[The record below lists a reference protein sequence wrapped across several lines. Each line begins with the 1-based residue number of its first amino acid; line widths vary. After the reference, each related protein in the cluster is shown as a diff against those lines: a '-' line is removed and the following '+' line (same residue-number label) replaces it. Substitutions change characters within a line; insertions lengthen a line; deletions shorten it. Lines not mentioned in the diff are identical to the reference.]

1 MDRAQ
6 AFSPGEFRGFMIT
19 ACAVFTHFYM
29 KVAHLFLKVFKVFTV
44 NSGIYVAILLALV
57 IMMPLIL
64 PVAME
69 YGIDPIHPR
78 IIFLANM
85 QIGYFTPPA
94 GMNLFVASYRFRLPV
109 ADIYR
114 STLLFM
120 MVLLLALV
128 VITYWPGLSLMFL
141 R

>member
-29 KVAHLFLKVFKVFTV
+29 KVAHLFLKVFKLFTV
-44 NSGIYVAILLALV
+44 NSGIYVAVLSAL
-57 IMMPLIL
+57 
-64 PVAME
+64 
-69 YGIDPIHPR
+69 G

-85 QIGYFTPPA
+85 QIGYFTPPV
-94 GMNLFVASYRFRLPV
+94 GMNLFITSYRFRLPV
-109 ADIYR
+109 TDIYR
-114 STLLFM
+114 STLPFM
-120 MVLLLALV
+120 MVLLLPPV
-128 VITYWPGLSLMFL
+128 VITYWPGLSRMFL

>member
-29 KVAHLFLKVFKVFTV
+29 NVFKLFTV
-44 NSGIYVAILLALV
+44 NSGIYVAVLSAL
-57 IMMPLIL
+57 
-64 PVAME
+64 
-69 YGIDPIHPR
+69 G

-85 QIGYFTPPA
+85 QIGYFTPPV
-94 GMNLFVASYRFRLPV
+94 GMNLFITSYRFRLPV
-109 ADIYR
+109 TDIYR
-114 STLLFM
+114 STLPFM
-120 MVLLLALV
+120 MVLLLPPV